1 MAEGRYQPDL
11 AWVGR
16 LAQLDDGEIRM
27 NLMGLPAERQVE
39 LVLSVG
45 WADRLR
51 ILRNSDEAAE
61 IVKGLP
67 REEVFLTL
75 KQVGEEDALPILALT
90 TPSQLRFI
98 LDIELWKKD
107 ELDGDKVVTWLKY
120 LLACGESKIIELVNT
135 ADMELLALML
145 RKIVYLIPNE
155 EDAIIPEGLPSI
167 MLDEYFTILSNIP
180 EETENIGLLLRI
192 LRQTDRDLFYK
203 LLFAT
208 YSAMEEETQEA
219 ALRWRNSRLEESGF
233 LDFDEAVEIY
243 GYVGEEE
250 ARRMASVAPHIY
262 YSPEESGPA
271 APAYPVLLMERRTF
285 FYDLLRSIEDRLL
298 ENRLRQEI
306 AFSANRLLVADA
318 EHIGE
323 IDSIKKALAR
333 LFSLVNVGLLFLT
346 SGEKEAAL
354 DMLRN
359 VALRDIF
366 QIGFSRVADLKTDA
380 AELARRFWPQWAA
393 DGFGFLDRPQ
403 DEIMRGLTMRVP
415 QYSAPAERSG
425 AGFRDFET
433 MEEVRENRRVVDE
446 IGVVAET
453 CFDKLGIPRPHE
465 AKPVLLGVF
474 ASGLEEI
481 TLRSLLLTGFV
492 NLVLKDRFDVSPL
505 AREDMAGLFE
515 KALEI
520 GASGRRV
527 VKRENKTKLLE
538 WLAQATGFEASKAG
552 ILERFVAA
560 SMKELED
567 EVGGIRTWQDVDPRY
582 IRALIFKR

>member
-243 GYVGEEE
+243 GYIGEEE